1 MMIKKLHDS
10 KRLSVCSSLSNRPIL
25 IKRIAKEDLEFFTAC
40 MRGTPLS
47 WAAEV
52 SLCLPRWRA
61 ADAYQRTLDVL
72 EEHARSKGWFSAP
85 RLLRIVLSRDRH
97 EARLKK
103 VGARSVTGG
112 TVNGG
117 EHEITLDERVDGLS
131 RVAREIRIIRRQEAL
146 LASLSTEIVETPRL
160 DDPICEWLDGVVA
173 AQLEKAGIVTIGAL
187 FGFLDGAP
195 ILWHKRIA
203 RLGRPCARYV
213 TRWVGEYA
221 PTLAETQIVLPPLD
235 RSNSPQSP
243 KQRET
248 DVVPLETFLVPEALD
263 GSNGENR
270 GWRQACHLPAA
281 NDMEAITQW
290 LGLFEG
296 RPAYKRY
303 RIEVERVLLW
313 AVLVK
318 KKEFSSLTH
327 ADCDEYLNSFLSDVQ
342 PVGQWI
348 GPRAP
353 RHSRDW
359 RPFTGQ
365 PTDNARI
372 NARTVLFTLAQYLSQ
387 HYYLRVNP
395 FYTVSLREA
404 GVPAPDEISFRRGTV
419 DLSVKNVRPRP
430 RILSEG
436 QWNAVLAVADRMST
450 SVPANARLQFAL
462 RFSLLTGLSRA
473 ELAKATTSDLYLSR
487 TDRSAM
493 WLLVQGDSRKPVR
506 CVQLDEA
513 AQGAL
518 KDYFELRGH
527 GRLVHQWSSG
537 LPLVPVIAGGR
548 FIALD
553 RALGAEGISTMFK
566 KFLVDAAR
574 QIQQENPELA
584 TMLESVSS
592 TWMRESFA
600 VNSVK
605 AGMPVHEVAYRIGDR
620 ANQHP
625 FRNENELGRRDL
637 ERAVFL
643 NAGIPP
649 AE

>member
-1 MMIKKLHDS
+1 M
-10 KRLSVCSSLSNRPIL
+10 
-25 IKRIAKEDLEFFTAC
+25 
-40 MRGTPLS
+40 
-47 WAAEV
+47 
-52 SLCLPRWRA
+52 
-61 ADAYQRTLDVL
+61 
-72 EEHARSKGWFSAP
+72 
-85 RLLRIVLSRDRH
+85 
-97 EARLKK
+97 KK
-103 VGARSVTGG
+103 VGFKAVTGG
-112 TVNGG
+112 AVNGDG
-117 EHEITLDERVDGLS
+117 HEIPLDERVDGLS

-146 LASLSTEIVETPRL
+146 LASLSAEIVETPRI
-160 DDPICEWLDGVVA
+160 DDLICEWLDGVVA
-173 AQLEKAGIVTIGAL
+173 AQLEKAGIATIGAL
-187 FGFLDGAP
+187 FAFLDGAP

-213 TRWVGEYA
+213 TRWAGEYA
-221 PTLAETQIVLPPLD
+221 PTLATTPMALPPLD
-235 RSNSPQSP
+235 RLNAPQSP
-243 KQRET
+243 QQRET
-248 DVVPLETFLVPEALD
+248 DVVPLETFLVPEALN

-270 GWRQACHLPAA
+270 GWRQACHLPAV

-290 LGLFEG
+290 LDLFEG
-296 RPAYKRY
+296 RPAYKPY

-318 KKEFSSLTH
+318 KKEFSSLTR

-342 PVGQWI
+342 PAERWI

-353 RHSRDW
+353 RQSRDW

-365 PTDNARI
+365 PTDKARMNARK
-372 NARTVLFTLAQYLSQ
+372 ALFTLGQYLSQ

-404 GVPAPDEISFRRGTV
+404 EVPPPDEISWRRGTV
-419 DLSVKNVRPRP
+419 NLSVKNIRPRP
-430 RILSEG
+430 RVLSEG

-450 SVPANARLQFAL
+450 GVPANARLQFAL

-473 ELAKATTSDLYLSR
+473 ELAKAATSDLYLSR
-487 TDRSAM
+487 KDRSAM
-493 WLLVQGDSRKPVR
+493 WLLVQGDRRKPLR

-513 AQGAL
+513 AQDAL

-527 GRLVHQWSSG
+527 GRLVHKWPAG
-537 LPLVPVIAGGR
+537 LPLVPVIAVGR
-548 FIALD
+548 FIAID

-574 QIQQENPELA
+574 QIQQKDPELA

-592 TWMRESFA
+592 KWMRESFA

-605 AGMPVHEVAYRIGDR
+605 AGMPVHEVAYLIGDR

-625 FRNENELGRRDL
+625 FRNETEVGRPDL
-637 ERAVFL
+637 ERAVFSQIGL
-643 NAGIPP
+643 P
-649 AE
+649 AAE